1 MTENQ
6 SMAAPP
12 PGWAR
17 AATPF
22 AAFAAGWTIM
32 TLQLLGGRL
41 MAPAFGQT
49 IHQWG
54 ALIGETLAFMTLGY
68 WAGGRWG
75 TGLNP
80 GARLPEL
87 LAAGALWAGLTPWIG
102 RPLSL
107 EAEALLGALAGA
119 LAAAS
124 VLLGP
129 PAFALAAVS
138 PLCVAHLARHG
149 PVATASGL
157 VSALG
162 ALGSIGGTFF
172 GAFLAIPLLGLT
184 GGYASAALL
193 ATAAALAAGLP
204 RRTAL
209 LVLLPLIPA
218 AIAQRELAARF
229 VELRETPYNT
239 FLVSDTSIALVLSLN
254 TPSVIQSLRRHD
266 GRPTGYYWDVLA
278 TAPALAQGTSAL
290 FLGVAGG
297 TAVEA
302 TQRAWPG
309 LRAEGVEIDPAV
321 TEIARRRFA
330 LTIPV
335 ATADARRFIEAP
347 GDAFDVI
354 VVDLYAT
361 GQIPAHVATREFYAA
376 VARRLA
382 PGGVMALNV
391 YGAGEPEAILAPLA
405 TTIAAVFPGLLASDA
420 GGGNTILLAWNDP
433 MPLATA
439 QALLAAAPAGARPAA
454 ERMLAGLAEPAPAW
468 RGARILT
475 DNRSDLDLR
484 AARALNAGRRPS
496 D

>member
-1 MTENQ
+1 
-6 SMAAPP
+6 MAP
-12 PGWAR
+12 
-17 AATPF
+17 TVF
-22 AAFAAGWTIM
+22 AAFAAGWTVM

-54 ALIGETLAFMTLGY
+54 ALIGATLAFMTLGY
-68 WAGGRWG
+68 WIGGRWG
-75 TGLNP
+75 TGANP
-80 GARLPEL
+80 GARLPL
-87 LAAGALWAGLTPWIG
+87 LLGAGALWAGLTPWLG
-102 RPLSL
+102 RPLSIG
-107 EAEALLGALAGA
+107 AEALFGPLAGA

-129 PAFALAAVS
+129 PALALAAVS

-172 GAFLAIPLLGLT
+172 GAFFAIPLLGLT
-184 GGYASAALL
+184 GGYASAAVL
-193 ATAAALAAGLP
+193 AAAAALAAGLP
-204 RRTAL
+204 RRSAL

-218 AIAQRELAARF
+218 ALAQRDLAARF

-239 FLVSDTSIALVLSLN
+239 ILVSDTGTALVLALN
-254 TPSVIQSLRRHD
+254 TPSVFQSLRRHD

-278 TAPALAQGTSAL
+278 ATPALADGTSAL

-321 TEIARRRFA
+321 TEVARRRFG
-330 LTIPV
+330 LNISV
-335 ATADARRFIEAP
+335 ATADARRFVDAP
-347 GDAFDVI
+347 GAAFDII

-391 YGAGEPEAILAPLA
+391 YGAGDPEAILAPLA
-405 TTIAAVFPGLLASDA
+405 ATIGAVFPGLLASDA
-420 GGGNTILLAWNDP
+420 GGGNTILLAWNTP
-433 MPLATA
+433 MPLADA
-439 QALLAAAPAGARPAA
+439 QARLIAAPEAARAAA
-454 ERMLAGLAEPAPAW
+454 ERMLVGLAEPSPAW
-468 RGARILT
+468 RTAPILT

-484 AARALNAGRRPS
+484 AARALNAARAPI